1 LKTNANLFCQVPVAQ
16 KRYTCEPIVNK
27 RHLIALFSARL
38 TGKQNTIV
46 DFCQS
51 NVIKW
56 TFGMETG
63 EEVYQKLTPVGPVRN
78 IMYRLAEQQRSNDD
92 AMLRK

>member
-1 LKTNANLFCQVPVAQ
+1 MIVEDKCKFVLSKVPVAQ
-16 KRYTCEPIVNK
+16 KRYTCEPNVNK

-38 TGKQNTIV
+38 TGKQNSIV

-51 NVIKW
+51 NVIKC

-63 EEVYQKLTPVGPVRN
+63 EKRISYTHPCWSC
-78 IMYRLAEQQRSNDD
+78 A
-92 AMLRK
+92 

>member
-1 LKTNANLFCQVPVAQ
+1 MQICFVKVPVAQ

-38 TGKQNTIV
+38 TGKQNSIV

-51 NVIKW
+51 KVIKMYIW
-56 TFGMETG
+56 HGNRRR
-63 EEVYQKLTPVGPVRN
+63 VYQRLTPVGPVRN
-78 IMYRLAEQQRSNDD
+78 ISYRLAEQQRSNDD
-92 AMLRK
+92 AILRK